1 MCFGSTLLVMHRLF
15 RPLLVSL
22 FVLFLNS
29 ISFSPIHAES
39 IDQIE
44 QFTSEITINQ
54 DTSLSIQETIE
65 YRTNLDKHGIYRYVP
80 LTYNQGGKKIRHAI
94 KNIRVTDQEGEPINH
109 VQSADGQNL
118 TLKIGDP
125 DVTFTG
131 PKTYVIEYNVD
142 KAVRRFPDHDELYWD
157 ITGEGWQ
164 IPVLATTAR
173 VNSEFADVTKT
184 TCYSGQFGSDDGL
197 CQDQIDSPSQATFTY
212 DQSINYGDN
221 MTVVLTLDHN
231 NQLIFPTAT
240 DNLIDWFLQ
249 NWILVLIPLPTLLL
263 FTWWWINRDRQFVSA
278 NVFILD
284 EHQPQQKK
292 PLQLKAREPFVYEPL
307 KDLSPGE
314 AGALLNEKVDNQDVV
329 AEILELARKKY
340 IKIEEIE
347 VKKLFGNK
355 RDYQLTQLQESKQP
369 LTLAQ
374 KFLFHQLFIKG
385 NIVTL
390 ALLKGTFYTSM
401 QLTKQKI
408 EQALVNRNIYTSKP
422 STARG
427 QGITVTFFSLGG
439 LMALT
444 LWQFAPYQIFWPIPI
459 LVLQLPICLLLA
471 YNLPQRTAVGT
482 NLWLQTRGLRKTI
495 QSGKWREEVKEK
507 NLFIEEVLPFAVAL
521 GVVDR
526 LSSDMKDLNMKPPE
540 YLSNSTLSTFT
551 ASQFV
556 SSFSSQVSSNLSYNP
571 SSSSSSGGSGFS
583 GGSSGGGSGGG
594 GGGSW

>member
-1 MCFGSTLLVMHRLF
+1 MHRLF
-15 RPLLVSL
+15 RPLLLSL
-22 FVLFLNS
+22 FVLFFNS
-29 ISFSPIHAES
+29 IAPSSIQAVD
-39 IDQIE
+39 IDQID

-54 DTSLSIQETIE
+54 DTSLSITETIE
-65 YRTNLDKHGIYRYVP
+65 YQTSLDKHGIYRYLP
-80 LTYNQGGKKIRHAI
+80 LTYNQDGKKIRHDI
-94 KNIRVTDQEGEPINH
+94 KNVRVTNLDDFQPIFFTK
-109 VQSADGQNL
+109 SSDGQNL
-118 TLKIGDP
+118 TLKIGDA

-131 PKTYVIEYNVD
+131 QKTYVIEYDVD

-164 IPVLATTAR
+164 IPVLATKAI
-173 VNSEFADVTKT
+173 VNSNFANINQTS
-184 TCYSGQFGSDDGL
+184 CYSGRFGSDDGL
-197 CQDQIDSPSQATFTY
+197 CQDQIDSPTQAMFTY
-212 DQSINYGDN
+212 DQSIFNGDN
-221 MTVVLTLDHN
+221 MTVVLGLDQN
-231 NQLIFPTAT
+231 SQLVFPTAS
-240 DNLIDWFLQ
+240 DNLIDWLLQ
-249 NWILVLIPLPTLLL
+249 NWILILMPLPTLLL
-263 FTWWWINRDRQFVSA
+263 FTWWWKNRDRQFVSA
-278 NVFILD
+278 NVFNLE

-314 AGALLNEKVDNQDVV
+314 AGALLDEKVDNQDVV
-329 AEILELARKKY
+329 AEIMELARKKY

-355 RDYQLTQLQESKQP
+355 RDYQLTQLKDSKQP
-369 LTLAQ
+369 LTPAQ
-374 KFLFHQLFIKG
+374 KFLYDQLFIKG
-385 NIVTL
+385 NIVTI
-390 ALLKGTFYTSM
+390 AGLKGTFYTSM

-408 EQALVNRNIYTSKP
+408 EQALVNRNLYTSKP
-422 STARG
+422 STDRAK
-427 QGITVTFFSLGG
+427 GISVTFLSLVGLFS
-439 LMALT
+439 LT

-459 LVLQLPICLLLA
+459 LILQLPICLLLA

-495 QSGKWREEVKEK
+495 KSGKWREEVKEK

-540 YLSNSTLSTFT
+540 YLSNSTLSAFT

-583 GGSSGGGSGGG
+583 GGSSGGGGGGG